1 MKQELQEKAIKLRKG
16 GLTYSEILNQIPVA
30 KSTLSLWLR
39 SVGLSKQQEQTLTKK
54 KLEAAKRGGM
64 RKREIRLEMIEKMNK
79 DAAEEIDRLITKDL
93 WLAGVMLYWAEGAK
107 QKDHN
112 VSQKVCFSN
121 SDPAMI
127 KLFLMWL
134 EDVIKISRENIR
146 FIIFIHK
153 TADVNKALEFWSL
166 LVGCQK
172 SEIKVYFKK
181 HKIQRTNRKNTG
193 NNYNGLLRIE
203 VNKSTSLN
211 RKISSWVNAA
221 CRYWGV
227 VQW

>member
-121 SDPAMI
+121 SDPA
-127 KLFLMWL
+127 
-134 EDVIKISRENIR
+134 
-146 FIIFIHK
+146 III
-153 TADVNKALEFWSL
+153 TA
-166 LVGCQK
+166 
-172 SEIKVYFKK
+172 Y
-181 HKIQRTNRKNTG
+181 
-193 NNYNGLLRIE
+193 
-203 VNKSTSLN
+203 
-211 RKISSWVNAA
+211 
-221 CRYWGV
+221 
-227 VQW
+227 

>member
-1 MKQELQEKAIKLRKG
+1 MKPKLKEIAIKLRKEG
-16 GLTYSEILNQIPVA
+16 MTYSEILKQIPAA

-39 SVGLSKQQEQTLTKK
+39 SVGLSKQQKQRLTEKK
-54 KLEAAKRGGM
+54 WEAIRRGGA

-79 DAAEEIDRLITKDL
+79 EAEKETGRLINNSL
-93 WLAGVMLYWAEGAK
+93 WLAGVLLYWAEGAK

-127 KLFLMWL
+127 KLFLKWL
-134 EDVIKISRENIR
+134 ENIIKIPREDIR
-146 FIIFIHK
+146 FIIFIHR
-153 TADVNKALEFWSL
+153 TANVEKALEFWSSSIS
-166 LVGCQK
+166 CQK
-172 SEIKVYFKK
+172 SEIKVYFKR
-181 HKIQRTNRKNTG
+181 HKIKRIYRKNTG
-193 NNYNGLLRIE
+193 DNYNGLLRVE
-203 VNKSTSLN
+203 VNKSTTLN

-227 VQW
+227 V